1 MSPPHQRP
9 SSVSSPPHLRQ
20 GSRQDGG
27 SRPWP
32 GQAPA
37 RRSKR
42 IVAQLALHDRA
53 RPKYVGEK
61 MNQRFAEG
69 TALRP
74 LPRSTRSS
82 MRSES
87 TSPTL
92 SATTSET
99 RSPAP
104 HGSGLRP
111 ARGHVWMAP
120 GSQGEFRVLEPKVA
134 CGHVS
139 GLLARR

>member
-61 MNQRFAEG
+61 MNQRFADG

-82 MRSES
+82 MGSES

-111 ARGHVWMAP
+111 ARGQAP
-120 GSQGEFRVLEPKVA
+120 AVA
-134 CGHVS
+134 NAA
-139 GLLARR
+139 LYF